1 MENRRFALFDGLPTE
16 VLAPLLKRLEQ
27 RHFPV
32 GATVLAQGAFAGEM
46 YLIQAGTADISI
58 ADLQGNEHH
67 LTRVGPGATLGEMSL
82 LTGAPISATVRAD
95 ETSGL
100 EILVLTAEDFHQIAA
115 AFPSIYRNLAAILSE
130 RLARTNQHT
139 LRQYQDRIIL
149 LLDDGSPPLLG
160 YALACSVAW
169 HTRKPILLVLLA
181 DPASLSDGI
190 RSLAT
195 LLPSPPLVAIAS
207 ENHARLYNTEGPA
220 QKKAYLLLATPDG
233 DFAPPAL
240 AETLE
245 NLCSQYAY
253 VLVQTAETR
262 LLPFL
267 TARSV
272 QLSGTRRPSLA
283 EGKNLP
289 TGYMIRAWSDA
300 GSLPRPDQL
309 GILDV
314 PKPGPDD
321 EEALRQGSLP
331 ASTPTGRALGWAAR
345 DIARLKVGLALG
357 AGAAKGY
364 AHIGV
369 LRVLEQAGLPVD
381 YVAGTSIG
389 GVVAALYALGYSPE
403 ATADILDQ
411 VGQAAF
417 RLTFPSTALLS
428 NAGLRT
434 RMQKITGQKR
444 IEELAVPLA
453 LVAAD
458 LLTWQEVVFQSGLL
472 WAAVLASMSIPG
484 IYAPQRIGAH
494 TLIDG
499 GVLNPVPSD
508 IVKEMG
514 ADRVVAIKLSNREA
528 GSRTWADAAEPISS
542 GPSVL
547 QTMLRSIELM
557 QSKFS
562 ANTAAT
568 ATILIEPI
576 LRESNGKGLRNFS
589 QGRRFIPLGEAAAE
603 EALPLLAAVFPW
615 LRH

>member
-16 VLAPLLKRLEQ
+16 LLTPLLKRLEQ
-27 RHFPV
+27 RHFPA
-32 GATVLAQGAFAGEM
+32 GTTILAQGTYAGEM
-46 YLIQAGTADISI
+46 YLIQSGTADISI

-95 ETSGL
+95 ETRGL
-100 EILVLTAEDFHQIAA
+100 EVLVLTTEDFHQIAA

-149 LLDDGSPPLLG
+149 LLNDGSPSLLG
-160 YALACSVAW
+160 YALACSIAW

-181 DPASLSDGI
+181 DPASLSDEI
-190 RSLAT
+190 ISLAT
-195 LLPSPPLVAIAS
+195 LLPSPPLATAS
-207 ENHARLYNTEGPA
+207 ENHARMLNAVRPA
-220 QKKAYLLLATPDG
+220 QKKAHLLLAVPG
-233 DFAPPAL
+233 GAFSPPTL
-240 AETLE
+240 TETLE
-245 NLCSQYAY
+245 GLCSQYAY

-262 LLPFL
+262 LLPFQP
-267 TARSV
+267 ARSI
-272 QLSGTRRPSLA
+272 QLSGSRKPSLA
-283 EGKNLP
+283 EGKNLRP
-289 TGYMIRAWSDA
+289 GHVIRAWADA
-300 GSLPRPDQL
+300 GSPPRPDQL
-309 GILDV
+309 GILHV

-321 EEALRQGSLP
+321 EEALRQGALP
-331 ASTPTGRALGWAAR
+331 ASTPTGRALGWVAR
-345 DIARLKVGLALG
+345 DVARLKVGLALG

-369 LRVLEQAGLPVD
+369 LHVLEQAGLPVD
-381 YVAGTSIG
+381 YIAGTSIG

-428 NAGLRT
+428 NSGLRT
-434 RMQKITGQKR
+434 RMQKNTGQKR
-444 IEELAVPLA
+444 IEELAVPLG

-458 LLTWQEVVFQSGLL
+458 LLTWQEVIFQRGLL
-472 WAAVLASMSIPG
+472 WAAVLASVSIPG

-494 TLIDG
+494 LLIDG

-508 IVKEMG
+508 IVTEMG

-528 GSRTWADAAEPISS
+528 SPRTWVDAAEPISS
-542 GPSVL
+542 GPAVL
-547 QTMLRSIELM
+547 QTLLRSIELM

-562 ANTAAT
+562 ANIAAT

-603 EALPLLAAVFPW
+603 EALPRLTAVFPW

>member
-1 MENRRFALFDGLPTE
+1 MGNRRFALFDGLPTE
-16 VLAPLLKRLEQ
+16 LLTPLLRRLEQ
-27 RHFPV
+27 RHFLV
-32 GATVLAQGAFAGEM
+32 GATVLAQGAYAGEM
-46 YLIQAGTADISI
+46 YLIQSGTADISI
-58 ADLQGNEHH
+58 ADLQGSEHH
-67 LTRVGPGATLGEMSL
+67 LTRVGPGTTLGEMSL
-82 LTGAPISATVRAD
+82 LTGAPNSATVRAN

-100 EILVLTAEDFHQIAA
+100 EVLVLKAEDFHQIAA
-115 AFPSIYRNLAAILSE
+115 VFPSIYRNLAAILSE

-181 DPASLSDGI
+181 DPASLSDEI
-190 RSLAT
+190 ISLAT
-195 LLPSPPLVAIAS
+195 FLPSPPSATAS
-207 ENHARLYNTEGPA
+207 DNHARLFNA
-220 QKKAYLLLATPDG
+220 QRPMQGNAHLMLAAPDG
-233 DFAPPAL
+233 AFAPPAL

-245 NLCSQYAY
+245 GLCSQYAY
-253 VLVQTAETR
+253 VLVQTAETK

-267 TARSV
+267 TTRSIE
-272 QLSGTRRPSLA
+272 LSGSRKPPLA
-283 EGKNLP
+283 EGKNLRP
-289 TGYMIRAWSDA
+289 GHVIQAWADVDSP
-300 GSLPRPDQL
+300 PRPDQL
-309 GILDV
+309 GILHV

-321 EEALRQGSLP
+321 EDALRQGALP
-331 ASTPTGRALGWAAR
+331 ASTPTGRVLGWAAR
-345 DIARLKVGLALG
+345 DVARLKVGLALG

-369 LRVLEQAGLPVD
+369 LCVLEQAGLPVD
-381 YVAGTSIG
+381 YIAGTSIG

-417 RLTFPSTALLS
+417 RLTFPTTALLS
-428 NAGLRT
+428 NVGLRT
-434 RMQKITGQKR
+434 RMQKVTGQKR

-458 LLTWQEVVFQSGLL
+458 LLTWQEVVFQRGLL

-494 TLIDG
+494 LLIDG

-508 IVKEMG
+508 IVTEMG

-528 GSRTWADAAEPISS
+528 SSRKWADATEPISS
-542 GPSVL
+542 GPTVL
-547 QTMLRSIELM
+547 QTMLRSFELM

-562 ANTAAT
+562 ANTAAV

-576 LRESNGKGLRNFS
+576 LRESSGKGLRNFS

-603 EALPLLAAVFPW
+603 EALPRLMTVFPW

>member
-16 VLAPLLKRLEQ
+16 ILTPLLKRLEQ

-32 GATVLAQGAFAGEM
+32 SATVLAQGAFAGEM
-46 YLIQAGTADISI
+46 YLIQSGTADISI

-100 EILVLTAEDFHQIAA
+100 EVLVLTAEDFHQIAA

-139 LRQYQDRIIL
+139 LRQYQDRIIM
-149 LLDDGSPPLLG
+149 LLDDDSPPLLG
-160 YALACSVAW
+160 YALACSIAW

-181 DPASLSDGI
+181 DAASLSDEI

-195 LLPSPPLVAIAS
+195 LLPSPPLATAS
-207 ENHARLYNTEGPA
+207 ENHARMYNTEGPA
-220 QKKAYLLLATPDG
+220 QKKAHLLLAAPDG
-233 DFAPPAL
+233 AFAPPAL
-240 AETLE
+240 GETLE
-245 NLCSQYAY
+245 GLCSQYAY
-253 VLVQTAETR
+253 VLLQTTEKK
-262 LLPFL
+262 LLPSL
-267 TARSV
+267 TTRSV
-272 QLSGTRRPSLA
+272 QLSGSQKSPLA
-283 EGKNLP
+283 ESKNLQP
-289 TGYMIRAWSDA
+289 GHIIQAWTDA
-300 GSLPRPDQL
+300 DSPPRPDQL
-309 GILDV
+309 GILHV
-314 PKPGPDD
+314 PKPGRDD
-321 EEALRQGSLP
+321 EEALRQGALP
-331 ASTPTGRALGWAAR
+331 TSTPTGRTLGWAAR
-345 DIARLKVGLALG
+345 DVARLKVGLALG

-364 AHIGV
+364 AHIGA

-381 YVAGTSIG
+381 YIAGTSIG

-403 ATADILDQ
+403 ATADILDL

-417 RLTFPSTALLS
+417 RLTFPTMALLS

-444 IEELAVPLA
+444 IEDLAVPLA

-458 LLTWQEVVFQSGLL
+458 LLTWQEVVFQRGLL

-484 IYAPQRIGAH
+484 IYSPQRIGAH

-508 IVKEMG
+508 IVAEMG
-514 ADRVVAIKLSNREA
+514 ADRVIAIKLSNREA
-528 GSRTWADAAEPISS
+528 SPRKWADAAEPVSS

-576 LRESNGKGLRNFS
+576 LRESSGKGLRNFS
-589 QGRRFIPLGEAAAE
+589 QGRRFIPLGEVAAE
-603 EALPLLAAVFPW
+603 EALPRLAAVFPW
-615 LRH
+615 LHH